1 MEGCYCIVYCGVVA
15 SSCGVVEKM
24 GGRVQSSGSSWNI
37 GKSPRK
43 LRGNL
48 RLSSTPEVPPLGSLI
63 TLVERPKRYHTKA
76 DKQSYLLVVVVYN
89 LFQLFSTLL
98 MNR

>member
-24 GGRVQSSGSSWNI
+24 GGRVQSSGSFWNI

-48 RLSSTPEVPPLGSLI
+48 GLSSTPKVPPLGSLI
-63 TLVERPKRYHTKA
+63 TLPQNLRRIPM
-76 DKQSYLLVVVVYN
+76 VV
-89 LFQLFSTLL
+89 FIETRF
-98 MNR
+98 